1 MTTAAAQVAIMMGSA
16 SDLETMA
23 EAARELDRF
32 SVSYELEVTS
42 AHRSPVRTLQYVAAA
57 EARGIKVFIVG
68 AGMAAHLG
76 GVVAAHTTKPVLGV
90 PLSGGAMG
98 GIDSLLSTV
107 QMPRGV
113 PVATLAVGGSGA
125 ANAGMLACQILAL
138 ADASLAEKLVKR
150 REDMA
155 REVAESNA
163 KAQSRLQE
171 ILGKR

>member
-1 MTTAAAQVAIMMGSA
+1 MSQPRVAILMGSA
-16 SDLETMA
+16 NDLEIMA

-32 SVSYELEVTS
+32 GVKYLVEVTS
-42 AHRSPVRTLQYVAAA
+42 AHRSPQRTVEFVEQA
-57 EARGIKVFIVG
+57 ERDGVQLFIVG

-76 GVVAAHTTKPVLGV
+76 GVVAAHTTRPVLGV
-90 PLSGGAMG
+90 PLPGGAIG

-138 ADASLAEKLVKR
+138 ADRDLAAKLVR
-150 REDMA
+150 RKEEMA
-155 REVAESNA
+155 REVADSNA
-163 KAQSRLQE
+163 KAQGRLQE
-171 ILGKR
+171 LLSKAR